1 MTGTFGIDEPLV
13 SGRFKSEQRIVAMMT
28 LVAVLTFAGALGA
41 AGFAIYAT
49 VAPSL
54 GNIQAALAGNGGA
67 SSLPPLPV
75 CRPSTLRVSVR
86 PAAQPTYW
94 RAAA

>member
-1 MTGTFGIDEPLV
+1 M
-13 SGRFKSEQRIVAMMT
+13 
-28 LVAVLTFAGALGA
+28 LTVIAILMFAGALGA
-41 AGFAIYAT
+41 AGFAMYST

-54 GNIQAALAGNGGA
+54 SKIQAALAGQGGQ

-75 CRPSTLRVSVR
+75 RRASTLRVTIR
-86 PAAQPTYW
+86 PVAQPSYW

>member
-1 MTGTFGIDEPLV
+1 ML
-13 SGRFKSEQRIVAMMT
+13 T
-28 LVAVLTFAGALGA
+28 LIAVLMFAGALGA

-54 GNIQAALAGNGGA
+54 PKIQAALAGQGNV

-75 CRPSTLRVSVR
+75 RRASTLRVSVR
-86 PAAQPTYW
+86 PVAQPTYW

>member
-1 MTGTFGIDEPLV
+1 MIA
-13 SGRFKSEQRIVAMMT
+13 I
-28 LVAVLTFAGALGA
+28 LTFAGALGA
-41 AGFAIYAT
+41 AGFAIYTT

-54 GNIQAALAGNGGA
+54 GKIQAALAGNGGV

-75 CRPSTLRVSVR
+75 RRPSTLRVSVR
-86 PAAQPTYW
+86 PVAQPTYW

>member
-1 MTGTFGIDEPLV
+1 MI
-13 SGRFKSEQRIVAMMT
+13 AM
-28 LVAVLTFAGALGA
+28 LTFAGALGA

-54 GNIQAALAGNGGA
+54 SKIQAALAGQGGA
-67 SSLPPLPV
+67 ASLPPLPM
-75 CRPSTLRVSVR
+75 RRASTTRVSVT
-86 PAAQPTYW
+86 PVAQPTYW

>member
-1 MTGTFGIDEPLV
+1 
-13 SGRFKSEQRIVAMMT
+13 MMM
-28 LVAVLTFAGALGA
+28 LAILTFAGALGT

-54 GNIQAALAGNGGA
+54 PKIQAALAGQGGQ
-67 SSLPPLPV
+67 SVLPPLPV
-75 CRPSTLRVSVR
+75 RRAATLRVSINPV
-86 PAAQPTYW
+86 AQPTYW